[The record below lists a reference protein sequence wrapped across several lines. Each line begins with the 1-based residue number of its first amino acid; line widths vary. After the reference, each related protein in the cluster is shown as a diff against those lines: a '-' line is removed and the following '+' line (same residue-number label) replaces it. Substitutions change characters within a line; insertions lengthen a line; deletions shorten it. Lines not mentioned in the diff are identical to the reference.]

1 MDDYSDRKPQRPF
14 GDDPEA
20 WLSRLPDDAGPLLE
34 GLSPDYFRPTQLTLE
49 PLGRMH
55 GTGWQSSWAVADTSL
70 PTVERVPPSAGQP
83 RRVRHDSRGSLRGF
97 PIVKASPE
105 RARSLDAFMLAPW
118 FEPCAE
124 LAQQNDQSG
133 KVKNY

>member
-55 GTGWQSSWAVADTSL
+55 GTGWQSSWAVSDPAL
-70 PTVERVPPSAGQP
+70 PTVERVQP
-83 RRVRHDSRGSLRGF
+83 RSEERRVGNECVSTCRSRW
-97 PIVKASPE
+97 SPYH
-105 RARSLDAFMLAPW
+105 A
-118 FEPCAE
+118 
-124 LAQQNDQSG
+124 
-133 KVKNY
+133 KKKNNYNLTIQAY